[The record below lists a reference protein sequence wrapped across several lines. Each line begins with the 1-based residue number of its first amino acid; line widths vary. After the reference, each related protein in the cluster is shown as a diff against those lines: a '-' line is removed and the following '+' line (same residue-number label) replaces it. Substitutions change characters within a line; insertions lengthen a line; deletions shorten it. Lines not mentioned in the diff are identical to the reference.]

1 MMIWGKYTWIF
12 FHTLVEKI
20 KDDKFNQYKNMICGM
35 IANLCSCLPCPTC
48 KEHAMEALKRKNIFA
63 VRSKQE
69 LKLFIYQFHNT
80 VSCRKGMPTPD
91 LRILEQYKHSNLR
104 RATQSFAQHFS
115 TNTPGLMTQ
124 QMKRRAVVAQTLKTL
139 HQNWHIFDN

>member
-20 KDDKFNQYKNMICGM
+20 KDDRFHQYKNMICS
-35 IANLCSCLPCPTC
+35 IIVNLCSCLPCPTC
-48 KEHAMEALKRKNIFA
+48 KDHAMQTLRKKNIFN
-63 VRSKQE
+63 VRSKEE

-80 VSCRKGMPTPD
+80 VSHRKGMHIPD
-91 LRILEQYKHSNLR
+91 LSILEQYKHTSLR
-104 RATQSFAQHFS
+104 QATRNFAQHFS
-115 TNTPGLMTQ
+115 TNVPGLMTQ
-124 QMKRRAVVAQTLKTL
+124 QMKRKSILSQTLKTL